1 LKSKNKF
8 IISICVLIFIGLVV
22 ATTWYRIT
30 DPLTNDG
37 LQEISYQGGGQ
48 KEYVIELSN
57 EGYGKIDILSVKIN
71 GDDTPDTTQ
80 LGVSYDS
87 AAMVQVLPNSGPAIK
102 FMDVK
107 ASSIYPKLSLNE
119 FHVALEKKV
128 HTPMQY
134 GLRIRYEKQP
144 IESVTIEYKYIGFT
158 KAKTITRWF
167 NDENKKPKSQN

>member
-1 LKSKNKF
+1 MKRKNKF

-22 ATTWYRIT
+22 VTTWYRIT

-37 LQEISYQGGGQ
+37 VFEISYHGGGQ

-57 EGYGKIDILSVKIN
+57 EGYGKIDIQSVKIN
-71 GDDTPDTTQ
+71 GEDTPDTTQ

-87 AAMVQVLPNSGPAIK
+87 TAMVQVLPYSDPAIK

-107 ASSIYPKLSLNE
+107 ASSIYPKLTVKESHE
-119 FHVALEKKV
+119 ALVKKV

-134 GLRIRYEKQP
+134 GLRIRYAKQP
-144 IESVTIEYKYIGFT
+144 IESVTIEYKYLGFT
-158 KAKTITRWF
+158 KVKTITRWF
-167 NDENKKPKSQN
+167 NVKSK